1 LLTHE
6 LTL

>member
-6 LTL
+6 P